1 MSRMLALCL
10 PYQHCVSHTGG
21 LTPCGGAEVWWRGE
35 ACETGTELQSVRG
48 TDGEGQRRWG
58 VDTARGSDD
67 DQYRQRVVE
76 TVRSDER

>member
-1 MSRMLALCL
+1 MCLA
-10 PYQHCVSHTGG
+10 YRGSVSLRVVV
-21 LTPCGGAEVWWRGE
+21 LTCGE